1 MNIKK
6 KNKKDRVIKMK
17 NPYDVLEI
25 EKNADEKEIKKA
37 YRRLAFEWHPDKN
50 SHRIQEAEE
59 KFKEISEA
67 YQILTDKD
75 KRERYD
81 RFGTLDENEM
91 GGGGGGNP
99 FQGGGGGR
107 GPFMNPNDIFKMFF
121 NGGMPGGMD
130 FPFPQHPMGG
140 GTHGNVRRQQSL
152 QKAQPKVDLLEFNLQ
167 TLYHGGKKKI
177 TTKVNEICK
186 SCKGVGGSNLT
197 NCKNCDGNGQIVQT
211 RVIGPGMVQRI
222 QSVCTICKGVGKRIE
237 NICMKC
243 NGEKVTPED
252 KVFIVDIERGLKESD
267 KIVFEGMGNEM
278 EGMERGDM
286 IFMIREKKHERFE
299 RKLNDLYFTQDVLL
313 GDSLVGY
320 TIDFEHINGET
331 IRYYENGV
339 IQPNSVRKIRMK
351 GMPIRNSQN
360 FYGDLYVTY
369 RIKYPLHVQMN
380 EEQKE
385 RIRSIFPCLQSR
397 QEVEVIQHGNHIL
410 QNSELLNTE
419 TSFFR

>member
-1 MNIKK
+1 
-6 KNKKDRVIKMK
+6 MK
-17 NPYDVLEI
+17 NPYQVLEV
-25 EKNADEKEIKKA
+25 EKDADEKEIKKA

-67 YQILTDKD
+67 YQILTDKE

-91 GGGGGGNP
+91 GGGGNP

-121 NGGMPGGMD
+121 NGGMD
-130 FPFPQHPMGG
+130 FPFPHQQHMFQTHHQHPQQPQHPNM
-140 GTHGNVRRQQSL
+140 RRQTPF
-152 QKAQPKVDLLEFNLQ
+152 QKVGPKIDLLEFNLH
-167 TLYHGGKKKI
+167 TLYHGGKKKV

-186 SCKGVGGSNLT
+186 TCKGIGGSNLT
-197 NCKNCDGNGQIVQT
+197 SCKNCDGNGQIIQT

-222 QSVCTICKGVGKRIE
+222 QSVCTICKGVGKKIE
-237 NICMKC
+237 NVCMKC

-252 KVFIVDIERGLKESD
+252 KVFIIDIERGLKDGD
-267 KIVFEGMGNEM
+267 KIIFEGMGNEM
-278 EGMERGDM
+278 DGHDRGDM
-286 IFMIREKKHERFE
+286 IFIIREKKHERFE
-299 RKLNDLYFTQDVLL
+299 RKLNDLYYTQDVLL

-320 TIDFEHINGET
+320 TIDFEHLNGET

-351 GMPIRNSQN
+351 GMPIRNTPN
-360 FYGDLYVTY
+360 FYGDLYIVY
-369 RIKYPLHVQMN
+369 RIKYPLHVHMT

-385 RIRSIFPCLQSR
+385 KVRSIFPCLQSR

-419 TSFFR
+419 NSLFR

>member
-6 KNKKDRVIKMK
+6 KGELDRVNMK
-17 NPYDVLEI
+17 NPYQVLEV
-25 EKNADEKEIKKA
+25 EKDADEKTIKKA
-37 YRRLAFEWHPDKN
+37 YKKLAFEWHPDKN
-50 SHRIQEAEE
+50 AHRLQEAEE

-67 YQILTDKD
+67 YQILMDKE

-91 GGGGGGNP
+91 GGGGGNP

-121 NGGMPGGMD
+121 NGGMD
-130 FPFPQHPMGG
+130 FPFPQHQNIFQNQQAPPNM
-140 GTHGNVRRQQSL
+140 RRQTTL
-152 QKAQPKVDLLEFNLQ
+152 QKVQPKIDLLEFNLQ

-186 SCKGVGGSNLT
+186 TCKGVGGTNLQ

-222 QSVCTICKGVGKRIE
+222 QSVCTICKGSGKKIE
-237 NICMKC
+237 NICNKC

-252 KVFIVDIERGLKESD
+252 KVFIVDIERGLKDSD

-278 EGMERGDM
+278 DGYERGDM
-286 IFMIREKKHERFE
+286 IFMIREKKHERYE
-299 RKLNDLYFTQDVLL
+299 RKLNDLYITQDILL

-320 TIDFEHINGET
+320 TIDFEHINGEN

-339 IQPNSVRKIRMK
+339 IQPNSIRKIRMK
-351 GMPIRNSQN
+351 GMPIRTSPN

-369 RIKYPLHVQMN
+369 RIKYPLHIQMN